1 MADLF
6 DNQIPLLRPW
16 LGEEEIQAV
25 ADVLRSGWICQGPK
39 VMEFEQALASWIG
52 VEHGVATNA
61 CTSSLH
67 LALHLSGVRA
77 GDEVIVPSSTCMATA
92 NAIHHAG
99 GTPVFADIDPRTFNL
114 DARSAEEAITS
125 RTKAILVVHQ
135 IGLPADIAAFQEL
148 VRRKHLAIVEDGAC
162 SLGATY
168 RGKRVGALG
177 SPTCFSFH
185 PRKMVTTGE
194 GGLIATSDAALAAK
208 ARVLRATG
216 ASSSDLER
224 HQAKGT
230 LVQQYEDVGY
240 NYRMTDLQAAIGLVQ
255 LRKLDAMVT
264 ERTAQAKY
272 YDELFRNIEEIDPP
286 YVPSDSTHAYSSY
299 LITLRRNCPLRR
311 DELLKQL
318 ADQGISCRVG
328 IQPLHQEPFY
338 SAQWGRTVFP
348 HTEAAAKNTLFL
360 PIFPGLRP
368 DQQDQ
373 VMRAIQHA
381 IASAQHE
388 KEVLV

>member
-1 MADLF
+1 
-6 DNQIPLLRPW
+6 LLRPW

-39 VMEFEQALASWIG
+39 VMEFEKALAGWIG
-52 VEHGVATNA
+52 IDEGVATNA
-61 CTSSLH
+61 CTSALH

-77 GDEVIVPSSTCMATA
+77 GDEVIVPSFTCMATA

-99 GTPVFADIDPRTFNL
+99 GQPVFADIDPRTFNL
-114 DARSAEEAITS
+114 DARSAEAAITS

-148 VRRKHLAIVEDGAC
+148 ARRKNLAIVEDGAC

-185 PRKMVTTGE
+185 PRKMITTGE
-194 GGLIATSDAALAAK
+194 GGLIATNDANLAAR
-208 ARVLRATG
+208 ARVLRSTG

-224 HQAKGT
+224 HLAKGT
-230 LVQQYEDVGY
+230 LVQQYEEVGY

-255 LRKLDAMVT
+255 LRKLDEMVL
-264 ERTAQAKY
+264 ERTAQAKLY
-272 YDELFRNIEEIDPP
+272 NELFRGVEEIEPP
-286 YVPSDSTHAYSSY
+286 YVPEGMTHAYSSY
-299 LITLRRNCPLRR
+299 LIRLRANGPLHR
-311 DELLKQL
+311 DELLRLL
-318 ADQGISCRVG
+318 AEAGISCRVG
-328 IQPLHQEPFY
+328 IQPLHQESFY
-338 SAQWGRTVFP
+338 REQWGREALP

-360 PIFPGLRP
+360 PIFPGLRAE
-368 DQQDQ
+368 QQDQ
-373 VMRAIQHA
+373 VVSSIKNAIVA
-381 IASAQHE
+381 AKRK